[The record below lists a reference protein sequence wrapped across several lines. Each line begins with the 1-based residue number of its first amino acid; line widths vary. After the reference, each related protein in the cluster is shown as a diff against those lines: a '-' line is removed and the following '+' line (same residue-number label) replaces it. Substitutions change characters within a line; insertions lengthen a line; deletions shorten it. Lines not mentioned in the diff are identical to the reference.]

1 MSGLASK
8 TVKNFFWN
16 YGSFAVNKI
25 VVFVTA
31 VILARIL
38 SPDDFGLLGLALI
51 LLEYL
56 ERFSRFGIDSAVIY
70 QKGDIEKTT
79 NTAFIIAL
87 ASGVILTI
95 IAFLSAP
102 FIGAFFDEPR
112 VVPIV
117 QVLSLSLLISNL
129 GSIHQARLMK
139 ELDFKSRT
147 VPEVSR
153 AVVKGGVSI
162 VLALMGFGVWSL
174 VWGRIISVLWGTGIY
189 WYIVRWVPSL
199 QFDSALARKL
209 FGYSFHIVL
218 IGLQATI
225 FNNLDYLIIGRQLGT
240 DALGYYMMAYRLP
253 ELFIIGMVIIAGQ
266 ILFPTFSATQDDLA
280 TMKKAYLTVLKYVA
294 AFTIPL
300 GLGLMLTAN
309 DFVIFAY
316 SDTWQP
322 SIFPTQVLA
331 VYAIVY
337 ALAYNTGDVFKAL
350 GRPDL
355 VNKLA
360 FVRVLIIVPLLLF
373 AVQFTIDHV
382 AVAQLIGNIIVL
394 FLVLGVIMRF
404 ISISVIDIVRA
415 IRAPLASG
423 IVMVGG
429 VIAINALLPPM
440 PIWMSLG
447 TDIIIGGVIY
457 MVMIAFTDRDM
468 ITSAIDTIK
477 NRNKKNDDSDDS

>member
-1 MSGLASK
+1 
-8 TVKNFFWN
+8 
-16 YGSFAVNKI
+16 
-25 VVFVTA
+25 
-31 VILARIL
+31 
-38 SPDDFGLLGLALI
+38 
-51 LLEYL
+51 
-56 ERFSRFGIDSAVIY
+56 
-70 QKGDIEKTT
+70 
-79 NTAFIIAL
+79 
-87 ASGVILTI
+87 
-95 IAFLSAP
+95 
-102 FIGAFFDEPR
+102 
-112 VVPIV
+112 
-117 QVLSLSLLISNL
+117 
-129 GSIHQARLMK
+129 
-139 ELDFKSRT
+139 
-147 VPEVSR
+147 
-153 AVVKGGVSI
+153 
-162 VLALMGFGVWSL
+162 
-174 VWGRIISVLWGTGIY
+174 
-189 WYIVRWVPSL
+189 
-199 QFDSALARKL
+199 
-209 FGYSFHIVL
+209 
-218 IGLQATI
+218 
-225 FNNLDYLIIGRQLGT
+225 
-240 DALGYYMMAYRLP
+240 
-253 ELFIIGMVIIAGQ
+253 
-266 ILFPTFSATQDDLA
+266 
-280 TMKKAYLTVLKYVA
+280 MKKAYLTVLKYVA